1 MTKTCLMRPAWGV
14 GGGGTG
20 VVVVGAGSAGAGAAG
35 AGAGAAGGGAD
46 GFVITVRVVWR
57 ADPALAG
64 VNEGG
69 PPPALA
75 SAASAPAL
83 EAPGAPRLL
92 RSAASAPSPLP
103 AVSAAATITDVAMID
118 EAARKPKRRPVT
130 LPAVV
135 TTVRQRFLM
144 TGPGSRSPG
153 LRTGGRSACRGRT
166 AHRRPDTCPP
176 HRSARSPA
184 CARPR
189 RARRPHAATPRLC

>member
-14 GGGGTG
+14 GGGGAG
-20 VVVVGAGSAGAGAAG
+20 VVVVGGGVVGADAAG
-35 AGAGAAGGGAD
+35 AGAGAEGGGAD
-46 GFVITVRVVWR
+46 GFVNTERVTCCEE
-57 ADPALAG
+57 PALAG
-64 VNEGG
+64 VKEGG

-75 SAASAPAL
+75 SAASPPVL

-135 TTVRQRFLM
+135 TTVRQRGL
-144 TGPGSRSPG
+144 TTPPGSRSPG
-153 LRTGGRSACRGRT
+153 LRTAGRSACRGRT
-166 AHRRPDTCPP
+166 AH
-176 HRSARSPA
+176 
-184 CARPR
+184 
-189 RARRPHAATPRLC
+189 